1 MKFKS
6 FGYCFVQG
14 LKNIGRNRIFSI
26 ASIATMSLCI
36 FILGLIYAIT
46 SNITYMVDQMSD
58 RLCVKVFFDYDITDE
73 RIESIGNTIKE
84 FEGVTNLEYTSAEQ
98 AWENYKLQYFGEEY
112 MDLAEGYADDNPLAN
127 SASYEVFFDNA
138 DKQADLVEY
147 IKNIEGVRKVNSSEV
162 SAESLS
168 EVGGLVQVVSI
179 VVLAVLLAIAL
190 FLINN
195 TISIGI
201 KVRNEEISIMRLLGA
216 RNGFIRAPFVVE
228 GVVIG
233 TIGAAIPLIVIYFL
247 YDRMVEFVMKK
258 FSFLSN
264 VLTFEPVSKLYTV
277 FLPVGIILGV
287 GLGLLGSIMSLG
299 KHLKA

>member
-287 GLGLLGSIMSLG
+287 GLGVLGSIM
-299 KHLKA
+299 

>member
-127 SASYEVFFDNA
+127 SASYEVFFDEA

-147 IKNIEGVRKVNSSEV
+147 IKNIEGVRKVNSSDV